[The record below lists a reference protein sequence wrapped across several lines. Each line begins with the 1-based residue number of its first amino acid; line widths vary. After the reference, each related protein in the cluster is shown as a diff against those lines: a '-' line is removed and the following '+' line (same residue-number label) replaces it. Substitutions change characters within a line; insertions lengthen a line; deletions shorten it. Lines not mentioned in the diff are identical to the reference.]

1 MKMTKA
7 FQLATLVAHTTAV
20 IIVGSIIT
28 QAAAAQDPCG
38 DFPSYV
44 SPPSNHSR
52 TITLSKYRIRF
63 RIPENYRTI
72 GYGDSVGI
80 FSPESYQ
87 YYQCLVTNQL
97 PGGEL
102 DVSISVDNE
111 SRSFDQLRNRFHGD
125 LQDVEMI
132 RVGQLQTLR
141 FQTNHAGTLERI
153 YAIVAPCRCRITLI
167 SVGLANEESPDSA
180 LLTRVLRSFEFF

>member
-1 MKMTKA
+1 MPKA
-7 FQLATLVAHTTAV
+7 FSLATLVAYTTTV
-20 IIVGSIIT
+20 IIVGSVIT
-28 QAAAAQDPCG
+28 QPVVAQDPCG

-44 SPPSNHSR
+44 SPPSNQSR

-102 DVSISVDNE
+102 DVSVYVDNE

-132 RVGQLQTLR
+132 RVGQLRTLR
-141 FQTNHAGTLERI
+141 FQTSYAGTLERI
-153 YAIVAPCRCRITLI
+153 YAIVAPCRCRVILI
-167 SVGLANEESPDSA
+167 SAGLASEESPDSV